1 MDQAIVLWF
10 CLMYGIITFIITIL
24 FLLIIPKQFPALF
37 NEENWT
43 VKKELVHISSTI
55 FILALINSA
64 VSYLIQTN
72 YAIVHVSES
81 IVVIKSFFFTIAIAL
96 IPTTIIVLW
105 QQNKWLRYYQHE
117 ANEIETALESKK
129 EKDAD
134 FIHIYG
140 EGKNEE
146 IQFNIDSL
154 FYVKSSGN
162 YCEFTFINNNNIER
176 SLLRV
181 NLKSV
186 EEKLQN
192 HDKIIKTHRSY
203 LVNKNK
209 VAHVTGNAQG
219 LKLKLINIDD
229 IVPVSRANTNYV
241 KNVLT

>member
-1 MDQAIVLWF
+1 MNQTIVLAF
-10 CLMYGIITFIITIL
+10 CLMFGVITFFITSF
-24 FLLIIPKQFPALF
+24 FLLLLPKSFPNVF

-43 VKKELVHISSTI
+43 VKKELVHISSTV
-55 FILALINSA
+55 FILALINSV
-64 VSYLIQTN
+64 VSSLIQAN
-72 YAIVHVSES
+72 FSIVHGSMYTVAF
-81 IVVIKSFFFTIAIAL
+81 KSFYFTIAIAL
-96 IPTTIIVLW
+96 IPTTIIILW

-129 EKDAD
+129 EKDPEL
-134 FIHIYG
+134 IKIIG

-146 IQFNIDSL
+146 IQFHIDSL
-154 FYVKSSGN
+154 FFVKASGN
-162 YCEFTFINNNNIER
+162 YCEFILNNASNIDR
-176 SLLRV
+176 TLLRV

-229 IVPVSRANTNYV
+229 IVPVSRANTNYM